1 MSRQMSGMATGA
13 SFACV
18 TMDIASLTPS
28 ISFQA
33 IESIFAFVLKARYT
47 CGIAS
52 LTTIRSILRLF
63 PPHPAPLPQRGRG
76 MMRGYLSQA
85 KNLYQTGE

>member
-28 ISFQA
+28 ISYQA
-33 IESIFAFVLKARYT
+33 IKPIFAFALKARYRR
-47 CGIAS
+47 GMP
-52 LTTIRSILRLF
+52 LPPTIRSILRLF
-63 PPHPAPLPQRGRG
+63 PSHPAPLSSG
-76 MMRGYLSQA
+76 
-85 KNLYQTGE
+85 GEG